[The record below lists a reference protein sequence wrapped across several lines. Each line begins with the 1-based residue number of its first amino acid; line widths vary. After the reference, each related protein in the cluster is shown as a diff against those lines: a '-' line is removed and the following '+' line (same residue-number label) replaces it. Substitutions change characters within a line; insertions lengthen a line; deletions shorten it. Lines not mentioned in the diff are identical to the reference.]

1 MRGHSEPARFHQLF
15 DSALQSYEKTTN
27 ITLAEHPLA
36 EQLQNYHS
44 VESITTFLQDHA
56 RKSGDFSGIDRIM
69 KSIENIVSVLCMLSA
84 TAALGDSVHLVMS

>member
-1 MRGHSEPARFHQLF
+1 MSGHSGPARFHQLF
-15 DSALQSYEKTTN
+15 ESALQHYEKTTN
-27 ITLAEHPLA
+27 IILAEHPLA

-44 VESITTFLQDHA
+44 VESITTFFQDHA
-56 RKSGDFSGIDRIM
+56 RKFGDFSGIDRIM